1 MLCDGVIN
9 EVFAYQSDVW
19 VCLTIKAGGGVGRVG
34 GGGE

>member
-19 VCLTIKAGGGVGRVG
+19 VCTTINVGVGGRVG